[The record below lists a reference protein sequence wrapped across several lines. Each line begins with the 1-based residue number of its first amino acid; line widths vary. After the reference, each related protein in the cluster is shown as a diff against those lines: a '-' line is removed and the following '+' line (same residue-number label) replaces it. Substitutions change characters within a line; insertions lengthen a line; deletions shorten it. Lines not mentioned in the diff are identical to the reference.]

1 MKLTR
6 TFRASGATRS
16 ISVPAFFKA
25 TPLALLAGVLLCQS
39 TAYAA
44 DRCEVTVEATDA
56 MTYNVKE
63 ITVPKS
69 CTAFAIHL
77 KHTGTMAK
85 NIMGHN
91 LVVSKQADEQGVLQD
106 GMKAGV
112 TKSFVK
118 PQDSRVLASTPVIGG
133 GETAETSLVP
143 KQLDASASYVFFCS
157 FPGHASMM
165 KGTLKLI

>member
-1 MKLTR
+1 MKLTHQA
-6 TFRASGATRS
+6 RAFVPARS
-16 ISVPAFFKA
+16 IPAIAFFKA
-25 TPLALLAGVLLCQS
+25 APLALLTSVVLCQS
-39 TAYAA
+39 TVYAA

-63 ITVPKS
+63 IAVPKS
-69 CTAFAIHL
+69 CATFAIHL

-112 TKSFVK
+112 AKSFVK
-118 PQDSRVLASTPVIGG
+118 PQDNRVLASTTVIGG
-133 GETAETSLVP
+133 GETAETSLAP
-143 KQLDASASYVFFCS
+143 KQLDAAASYVFFCS